1 MKIEGDEFGDW
12 LTIDGEEYGP
22 SGNGEFEILASR
34 LRGACLNEIPRGF
47 SIRLCNRV
55 IDSHELCCR
64 NPDCVFEHTRDGVL
78 IAHGE
83 TVFIPEDP
91 DSSPAIRQQ
100 YFYDSIQAARRSL
113 EPLLADG
120 TMTQLKEHI
129 SDEIT
134 HLSYSVLLKDQPIL
148 DAELFME
155 ALESRIHEGL
165 KRPLVFI
172 CHASEDKS
180 IVDCLVKELDG
191 RALHAW
197 YDKRE
202 ILVGESI
209 VDQINQALASAR
221 FLIAVLSS
229 HSVSKPWVTRE
240 LNSTLM
246 RQLADEQIAV
256 LPALIAD
263 CSLPPLLADL
273 KYADFRTSF
282 DQGLAELIEAIRQQR
297 R

>member
-1 MKIEGDEFGDW
+1 MKIKGDEFGDW
-12 LTIDGEEYGP
+12 LTINGEEFGP
-22 SGNGEFEILASR
+22 SGDGEFEILASR
-34 LRGACLNEIPRGF
+34 LRDDCLSEIPRGF
-47 SIRLCNRV
+47 SIRLCDRV
-55 IDSHELCCR
+55 IDSHELFHR
-64 NPDCVFEHTRDGVL
+64 SPDCVFENTRDGIL

-83 TVFIPEDP
+83 TVFIPEDR
-91 DSSPAIRQQ
+91 DISPAAREQH
-100 YFYDSIQAARRSL
+100 FCDSIKTARRSM
-113 EPLLADG
+113 EPLLVDG
-120 TMTQLKEHI
+120 TVTQLKEHI
-129 SDEIT
+129 SDEIAY
-134 HLSYSVLLKDQPIL
+134 LNYSVLLYDQPIL

-165 KRPLVFI
+165 KRPLLFI
-172 CHASEDKS
+172 CHASEDKPV
-180 IVDCLVKELDG
+180 VDRLVKELDR
-191 RALHAW
+191 RALYAW

-209 VDQINQALASAR
+209 VGQINQALASAQ
-221 FLIAVLSS
+221 FLIAVLSPR
-229 HSVSKPWVTRE
+229 SVSKPWVSRE

-263 CSLPPLLADL
+263 CNLPPLLADL

-282 DQGLAELIEAIRQQR
+282 DQGLEELIVAIRRQR